1 MSTKWPSTAAAA
13 AICGETRWVRPPR
26 PCRPSKLRL
35 LVEAQRSP
43 GESVSG
49 FIPRHIE
56 QPALRQSNPAA
67 RKTSSRPSS
76 SACAFT
82 CCDPGTTMAFTLP
95 ATLRPPTPAPAAP
108 PAAGGP
114 ARGAPRAGCGAGPD
128 EAAIELDLLDRRPG
142 PEVHVAQRALL

>member
-35 LVEAQRSP
+35 LVDAQRSP

-49 FIPRHIE
+49 FIPRHIK
-56 QPALRQSNPAA
+56 QPALRQSKPAA

-82 CCDPGTTMAFTLP
+82 CCEPGTTIAFTLL
-95 ATLRPPTPAPAAP
+95 ATLRAWAAHLFLPLLPLAPLDDRGGAARF
-108 PAAGGP
+108 AY
-114 ARGAPRAGCGAGPD
+114 RGFRAGAD
-128 EAAIELDLLDRRPG
+128 EDAVELDLLDRS
-142 PEVHVAQRALL
+142 A